1 MIRAVGRSMSRLFT
15 GNLEIIVVSAV
26 LIIAQPWVPAGTLL
40 ARDDL
45 APWLALS
52 LSLVTLVRGGRL
64 GPGPHPMLP
73 ERHSFFAGWARQI
86 GLALVPWVLLYY
98 YDAARLNE
106 VAPLWIALGSTAAVI
121 TLLSLGRI
129 EGQTAWNPPGPGN
142 VRVWGLWS
150 PAILALALGFGLVA
164 VDGLGVFPPGIGLA
178 CLLSLQFVAV
188 GLAAGRTANLRQR
201 LRASRTDRRWLGG
214 TSLALVLAVVGP
226 GLGYFLLAALYLLA
240 AGHPVNFGEAYV
252 ITLFV
257 SSWGAILWRRP
268 QPVAVACLLHEVVP
282 QGGKDAVPVDS
293 AIGFEMPP
301 EGALRL
307 NPLRIRRARTMHPWI
322 VPVRR
327 ARIGDLDDP
336 VKPLWN
342 PAKPLAVAHILGEA
356 AFEPDATTGA
366 PQWDVMTIRLAARG
380 DLAKL
385 SEEDAQARRI
395 VILRPFPRVGGAAR
409 PQPTTYRWEERLP
422 TESLQVLDAT
432 TETCQLVHGDLIVM
446 SSEGVARAY
455 ELEVG
460 STIWSAA
467 DLVTYRTPQVEDYTR
482 VR

>member
-1 MIRAVGRSMSRLFT
+1 MIRGVWRSMARLFT
-15 GNLEIIVVSAV
+15 GNVELILVAGALIV
-26 LIIAQPWVPAGTLL
+26 AQPFVPSGTLL

-64 GPGPHPMLP
+64 GAGPHPMLP
-73 ERHSFFAGWARQI
+73 ERHTFFAGWARQC

-106 VAPLWIALGSTAAVI
+106 VAPLWLAVGCSAGMVALLALGRT
-121 TLLSLGRI
+121 
-129 EGQTAWNPPGPGN
+129 EGQTAWNPPGPSD
-142 VRVWGLWS
+142 VRAWALGA
-150 PAILALALGFGLVA
+150 PAIVAMALGLGRIAGRGFGTFSSDVW
-164 VDGLGVFPPGIGLA
+164 LA
-178 CLLSLQFVAV
+178 CLLSLQYVAV

-201 LRASRTDRRWLGG
+201 LRAARSYGRWVGATTLG
-214 TSLALVLAVVGP
+214 LVFAMLGP
-226 GLGYFLLAALYLLA
+226 GLGYFALAALYALA
-240 AGHPVNFGEAYV
+240 AGHRVNFGEAYV
-252 ITLFV
+252 TTLFV
-257 SSWGAILWRRP
+257 ATWAAILWRRP
-268 QPVAVACLLHEVVP
+268 PPVAVACLLHEVVP
-282 QGGKDAVPVDS
+282 EGGTDAIPEAA
-293 AIGFEMPP
+293 AIGFESPP

-307 NPLRIRRARTMHPWI
+307 NPLRLRRARTMHPWI
-322 VPVRR
+322 VPIRR

-336 VKPLWN
+336 VKPLWE

-366 PQWDVMTIRLAARG
+366 PQWDVVTIRLAARG
-380 DLAKL
+380 DVARLT
-385 SEEDAQARRI
+385 EDDAQARRI
-395 VILRPFPRVGGAAR
+395 VILRPFPRIGGGASTR
-409 PQPTTYRWEERLP
+409 LTTYRWEEKLP
-422 TESLQVLDAT
+422 QESIQVLDAT

-460 STIWSAA
+460 ATIWSAA
-467 DLVTYRTPQVEDYTR
+467 DLVTYRTPQVEDYTK